1 MNARGWGG
9 GGGGGEEVGG
19 CGGRRAAWSLIYGLE
34 MESPFFLKVGDSWPH
49 LGLAPSKICPVAR
62 VAKKVGFLQPARPHT
77 VSPPAR
83 RSGCMVSWESV
94 SPPPPELS
102 CPLSCKEFTRQTLQ
116 EAGCLGWVGSLGQGF
131 STAGLLTRGTESL
144 RVAGR
149 PVPSRV
155 VGSIPGLTPL
165 EAVLSPLPPVV
176 TTSQISRH
184 CQMNPREKYHP
195 GSNAWS
201 CASHEPSRGCPLVPP
216 QVDRRG

>member
-1 MNARGWGG
+1 MASSGSGSIKNMSSCKSCQKSGFSATSETPHSVPSSPQIR
-9 GGGGGEEVGG
+9 V
-19 CGGRRAAWSLIYGLE
+19 YGL
-34 MESPFFLKVGDSWPH
+34 
-49 LGLAPSKICPVAR
+49 LGICEAPPR
-62 VAKKVGFLQPARPHT
+62 
-77 VSPPAR
+77 
-83 RSGCMVSWESV
+83 
-94 SPPPPELS
+94 PELS

-216 QVDRRG
+216 QVDGRG